1 MHFELIGDF
10 DLATQKEGLNFFAS
24 AFKEVRQ
31 HKEMLGEVLEKDKWR
46 DNLRALPERL
56 SSEAERVTV
65 KVREV
70 LSFLV
75 LGHLRRTVQEKG
87 KKQQD
92 LRRFILQGCN
102 RIDILEASPGP
113 CPKSCWLLVRYVLPD
128 PWY

>member
-1 MHFELIGDF
+1 MHFEFIGDF

-31 HKEMLGEVLEKDKWR
+31 HREMLGEVLEKDKWR

-92 LRRFILQGCN
+92 LRRFILQGC
-102 RIDILEASPGP
+102 S
-113 CPKSCWLLVRYVLPD
+113 
-128 PWY
+128 

>member
-1 MHFELIGDF
+1 MNDNLTGDF

-31 HKEMLGEVLEKDKWR
+31 HREMLGEVLEKDKWR

-56 SSEAERVTV
+56 SSEAERVTAKV
-65 KVREV
+65 KEV

-102 RIDILEASPGP
+102 SIDILEASPGP
-113 CPKSCWLLVRYVLPD
+113 CPCLLVC
-128 PWY
+128 

>member
-1 MHFELIGDF
+1 
-10 DLATQKEGLNFFAS
+10 
-24 AFKEVRQ
+24 
-31 HKEMLGEVLEKDKWR
+31 MLGEVLEKDKWR

-56 SSEAERVTV
+56 SSEAERVTAKV
-65 KVREV
+65 KEV

-102 RIDILEASPGP
+102 SIDILEASPGP
-113 CPKSCWLLVRYVLPD
+113 CPCLLVVRLASCEICLKMYVVSSPLSCP
-128 PWY
+128 